1 MSIIAVPTATR
12 AEYGNLRP
20 FIQELRDNGFEV
32 RIIAT
37 GAHLSQAYGETY
49 QEIEEDGFA
58 IDYQIPILVDS
69 DNACGVSKTMA
80 LAISGFADYF
90 ANRRP
95 DGLLVLGDRYE
106 MLAIACA
113 AFNERI
119 PIFHLYGGETTEGA
133 IDEAI
138 RHCITKMSYL
148 HFTATE
154 PYRKRVIQLG
164 EDPSRVFTIGNAS
177 ADNKDVRDILSKK
190 ELFASLEID
199 VSDHYAV
206 MTYHPV
212 TLADGEVQE
221 DINELLAA
229 LEKFS
234 NLTFIATKAN
244 ADAGGRGINEV
255 LEQYAAKHNNFFLF
269 DSLGSKRYLSAL
281 AYADAVVGN
290 SSSGITET
298 VLFKVPTVNIGIRQQ
313 GRIRGANVID
323 CAARESDI
331 HDALMHACSDEFRQT
346 IKDMD
351 NPFGGAG
358 AAKKTV
364 AAISSALS
372 RPIKLQKKF
381 YDISFD

>member
-58 IDYQIPILVDS
+58 IDYQIPIWWIQIMLVVFLKPWRLRFRVLLITLRIE
-69 DNACGVSKTMA
+69 A
-80 LAISGFADYF
+80 
-90 ANRRP
+90 

-177 ADNKDVRDILSKK
+177 ADNKDVRDILSKE
-190 ELFASLEID
+190 ELFASLGIGIP
-199 VSDHYAV
+199 DHYAV

-212 TLADGEVQE
+212 TLADSEVQE

-229 LEKFS
+229 LEKFP
-234 NLTFIATKAN
+234 NLTFVATKAN

-255 LEQYAAKHNNFFLF
+255 LEQYAAKHSNFFLF
-269 DSLGSKRYLSAL
+269 DSLGSK
-281 AYADAVVGN
+281 
-290 SSSGITET
+290 
-298 VLFKVPTVNIGIRQQ
+298 VLV
-313 GRIRGANVID
+313 
-323 CAARESDI
+323 C
-331 HDALMHACSDEFRQT
+331 
-346 IKDMD
+346 
-351 NPFGGAG
+351 FG
-358 AAKKTV
+358 
-364 AAISSALS
+364 LC
-372 RPIKLQKKF
+372 
-381 YDISFD
+381 